1 MLHRPQGIRT
11 DLPAAIAEIGCPRN
25 QQQSPLSTLDKT
37 HNIRIRDR
45 PLCRPPNTL
54 IQTILI
60 CIVPAIGIRQ
70 EERIDIPSFKQ
81 LRKIDPVV
89 QPSLLRRP
97 ILRVLFA
104 ISVVERSEISVL
116 QQTFHCPGDRCP
128 TVHISKALRRIFFL
142 PGLSRGTLWA

>member
-1 MLHRPQGIRT
+1 VLSLSQHQDKPTSSHRRNR
-11 DLPAAIAEIGCPRN
+11 LPSKSATI
-25 QQQSPLSTLDKT
+25 SPSTLGKT

-45 PLCRPPNTL
+45 PLRRPPNTL
-54 IQTILI
+54 IQTNFI
-60 CIVPAIGIRQ
+60 CIVSAIGIRQ
-70 EERIDIPSFKQ
+70 EKCIDIPSFKQ

-89 QPSLLRRP
+89 QLPLMRRP

-104 ISVVERSEISVL
+104 ISVVERSGISAL

-142 PGLSRGTLWA
+142 PGLFRGTLWA